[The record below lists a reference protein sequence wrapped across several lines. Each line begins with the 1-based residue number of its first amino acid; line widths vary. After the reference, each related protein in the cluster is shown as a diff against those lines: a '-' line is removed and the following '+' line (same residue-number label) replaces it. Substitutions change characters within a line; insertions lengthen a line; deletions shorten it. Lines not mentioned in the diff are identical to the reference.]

1 MKSLQLTNQSTSL
14 SPRDNEV
21 SVAQKSPMIKDSD
34 NFTLFE
40 IFKNSITKAY
50 LLIRYD
56 SPSELALIIGE
67 TLRLALTNCPDIREN
82 EINIAFTRGV
92 LGEYGDFKGLSVVTF
107 IGFLKSYL
115 KDEERQRIIALSMV
129 KPEEKKIP
137 TAEEVFEMAKGNA
150 LKALND
156 VKIGRDIT
164 LSGSAVYDWL
174 SLLGVISL
182 STEEKNESMDEAKSQ
197 LIEEYTHKNMTE
209 TDRFKRIDNTTII
222 DTLNSDYKSSQ
233 DVHKKLIRRAKTIS
247 LKYFLQGII
256 VSEENFDE
264 LIESKRSEYVS
275 RQINQSDL
283 PK

>member
-1 MKSLQLTNQSTSL
+1 
-14 SPRDNEV
+14 
-21 SVAQKSPMIKDSD
+21 MIKDSD